1 VLGSGDA
8 GGTGRLT
15 TIGLL
20 AEVGVLGGLPAE
32 AGRTLVVD
40 GAEPVD
46 ANPVQLVVGLD
57 LTRARG
63 RSREPET
70 SFWPPSWRTRW
81 SRSASPS
88 PWRPWRKIPTADER
102 RGPGTGEIDARLL
115 VQLHLDVG
123 DTLTGGCRARSCATC
138 GRPAPPSRR
147 VSRPDCREASGWA
160 RSSGPPGL

>member
-15 TIGLL
+15 TMGLL

-40 GAEPVD
+40 GA
-46 ANPVQLVVGLD
+46 
-57 LTRARG
+57 
-63 RSREPET
+63 EPET

-147 VSRPDCREASGWA
+147 VSRPDCREASGWWA